1 MGYNNVDLIFSNFAK
16 GKHTFKEILEKY
28 DIHVDELEIDAS
40 NDNDTLTQR
49 FLRKARGLAKGVRV
63 GGIGNAM
70 ISFPKCCS
78 PIPGDKIIGYI
89 TRGKG
94 VTVHRVNCK
103 NLPIKQN
110 RDRIIDVEWDLSSS
124 DAFLVRLKIVFEDRK
139 DLLKDLTESTSS
151 LNINIKSVDI
161 SALDG
166 LATCLMIIEVE
177 NITELETLQKKII
190 NSINPIKIE
199 RI

>member
-1 MGYNNVDLIFSNFAK
+1 
-16 GKHTFKEILEKY
+16 
-28 DIHVDELEIDAS
+28 
-40 NDNDTLTQR
+40 
-49 FLRKARGLAKGVRV
+49 
-63 GGIGNAM
+63 M

-78 PIPGDKIIGYI
+78 PIPGDNIIGYI

-103 NLPIKQN
+103 NLPIRQN
-110 RDRIIDVEWDLSSS
+110 RDRFIDVEWDLKGSSM
-124 DAFLVRLKIVFEDRK
+124 FLVRLKIIFEDRK

-161 SALDG
+161 SASDG
-166 LATCLMIIEVE
+166 LATCLLIIEVK
-177 NITELETLQKKII
+177 NIKELEMLQQKVI